1 MSENHA
7 ALLGVVMFLLA
18 LIAAFVAVSRLDNL
32 KEEAIRRGFAE
43 WHVLGQD
50 STEFRWKKT
59 KL

>member
-7 ALLGVVMFLLA
+7 APLCAFMFVLA
-18 LIAAFVAVSRLDNL
+18 LIAAFTAADQRDSLKAEAV
-32 KEEAIRRGFAE
+32 KRGFAE

-50 STEFRWKKT
+50 STEFRWKEP